1 MMAGSEEV
9 SGWSRDCKS
18 EYLETSSFQS
28 STAFVMGIETE
39 AALVAGAG
47 HLLSRR
53 LTSFLK
59 DIPSSFH
66 TNCESESFLTTFC
79 VNFIYH
85 VQFLKRARLG
95 RKYSKDMLSIKFRN
109 KG

>member
-28 STAFVMGIETE
+28 STAFVMGTETE

-66 TNCESESFLTTFC
+66 TNCESFLTTFC

-95 RKYSKDMLSIKFRN
+95 RKYSKDMFSINFRN

>member
-28 STAFVMGIETE
+28 STAFVMGTETE

-95 RKYSKDMLSIKFRN
+95 RKYSKDMFSIKFRN